1 MYDELW
7 TAFYKNIE
15 MIGQITRLTA
25 FFRRQNFDRALR
37 LSGAVLKSFQ
47 GTLAYYVACQ
57 EFYNQGKLRMDLDY
71 VSGMLGTLLDAQ
83 ENQDYVLLADLYEL
97 QVLPFLMDLQES
109 LILEENGVP
118 AYNRYRYKDNYQA
131 VKELDAKREQKL
143 SRALSEAH
151 LPQWLGKEGGYQ
163 VEYTSS
169 GEITM
174 KVTSRANGREYYLH
188 SNAVPSKEAFELATA
203 WYQPEK
209 EEYIVYGLGLG
220 YHILAL
226 NQVDQNARIEVYESD
241 INTIQMAA
249 AYAELRKLIE
259 NPQISLHYDKNLSE
273 FSNRVRD
280 IREEQE
286 VLIYHPSLYCVE
298 DSNIRDSL
306 ENYFIQY
313 SSVKNQLVH
322 LNGNFRNNIQ
332 NYTELAD
339 VLKSDFAGKRLYIVA
354 AGPSLD
360 LNFEKLRNVGADS
373 IILATETVFHKLMA
387 ANIRP
392 DYVIATD
399 ANQRVIGHIHGL
411 EECDVPFLFLS
422 TAFKGFAKRYKG
434 RKYILFQRGYEP
446 AEKMAESLGAE
457 LFETGGSVS
466 TTALD
471 LGIRFGCSEIIFLGL
486 DLSYPGGFAHAE
498 GTSRRKILESENY
511 REVEDVYG
519 GKVKTS
525 RSMDIYRKW
534 MEKRIAKEQQENPS
548 RTVFID
554 ATEGGARI
562 AGMQV
567 RTMDEVLKEERGCPR
582 REKTDTHI

>member
-15 MIGQITRLTA
+15 MIDQITRLAA

-47 GTLAYYVACQ
+47 EMLPYYVTCQ
-57 EFYNQGKLRMDLDY
+57 EFYNQGKIRMDLDY
-71 VSGMLGTLLDAQ
+71 VSGMLGGLLDAQ

-97 QVLPFLMDLQES
+97 QVLPFLLDLQES
-109 LILEENGVP
+109 FILEENGVP
-118 AYNRYRYKDNYQA
+118 TYNRYLYKDNYQA
-131 VKELDAKREQKL
+131 VKEQDENQDEKL

-151 LPQWLGKEGGYQ
+151 LPQWLEKEGGYH

-169 GEITM
+169 GEVTM
-174 KVTSRANGREYYLH
+174 KVTSCANGREYYLH
-188 SNAVPSKEAFELATA
+188 SNAIPSKEAFSLASA

-209 EEYIVYGLGLG
+209 EEYIVYGLGFG

-226 NQVDQNARIEVYESD
+226 HRMDTNARIEVYESD

-249 AYAELRKLIE
+249 AYAQLRKLVE
-259 NPQISLHYDKNLSE
+259 NPQITLHYDKDLAAFSE
-273 FSNRVRD
+273 KIKN

-286 VLIYHPSLYCVE
+286 VLIYHPSLYCVK
-298 DSNIRDSL
+298 DIKIRESL

-313 SSVKNQLVH
+313 SSVKNQLVN
-322 LNGNFRNNIQ
+322 LNGNFRNNLQ
-332 NYTELAD
+332 NYTDLVD
-339 VLKSDFAGKRLYIVA
+339 VLKPDFEGKRLYIVA

-360 LNFEKLRNVGADS
+360 LNYEKLRNVGADS
-373 IILATETVFHKLMA
+373 IILATETVFRKLMA

-411 EECDVPFLFLS
+411 EECGVPFLFLS
-422 TAFKGFAKRYKG
+422 TAFKGFAKRYQG
-434 RKYILFQRGYEP
+434 RKYILFQKDYEP
-446 AEKMAESLGAE
+446 AEKIAESLGAT
-457 LFETGGSVS
+457 LFETGGSVA

-471 LGIRFGCSEIIFLGL
+471 LGIRFGCKEIIFLGL
-486 DLSYPGGFAHAE
+486 DLSYPGGLAHAE
-498 GTSRRKILESENY
+498 GTSRRKLTEGDYY
-511 REVEDVYG
+511 REVEDIFG
-519 GKVKTS
+519 GRVKTN

-534 MEKRIAKEQQENPS
+534 MEKRIGQEQAKASAQ
-548 RTVFID
+548 TVFID
-554 ATEGGARI
+554 ATEGGAKI

-582 REKTDTHI
+582 QQ